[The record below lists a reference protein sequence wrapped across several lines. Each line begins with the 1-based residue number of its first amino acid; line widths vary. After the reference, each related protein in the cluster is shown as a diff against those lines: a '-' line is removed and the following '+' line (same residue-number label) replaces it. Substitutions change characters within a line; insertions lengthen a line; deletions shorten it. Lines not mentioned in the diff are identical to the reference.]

1 MKIDEFKKLIKE
13 EISKNKEIKTIK
25 EIAEGFNQPLY
36 LVGGFLRDIF
46 LSRKNFD
53 LDFIVKKEA
62 LAVAEK
68 AAKIFRAKLIT
79 MDKKHIVNYRVVKR
93 GLSIDF
99 SEIFNG
105 DIHIDLARR
114 DFTINSIAYCLDDES
129 LYDDFNGLRDL
140 ENRLIRMVSEDAFD
154 RDPLRML
161 RAARYFTSLKDFQ
174 IDKDTLS
181 CIISKI
187 KLITNSSS
195 ERIKEEMDKVILSD
209 LPMNGLALVLETG
222 LMESVFSGK
231 EYERVEIIPM
241 KNEEKLKV
249 VGLMEAV
256 NENFSSTFLQEKDAE
271 DFKFSNEDKKVLF
284 YSAIILLLSR
294 SGLFSLDSDIFF
306 GFTSPQPSHLRG
318 EDWNRIS
325 SQVLGK
331 GKARSIQDI
340 PNTLKNMRFPNA
352 EITGICKII
361 STLGFFYKLIEQE
374 NYEVGI
380 RRIIHRIGRDIN
392 ISICLALAISKTFRK
407 ADYDKMLVL
416 AENTLSIFEKDGD
429 SIINLEKLIDGKDV
443 MKILKYKEGEEI
455 GAILKKIRELQIE
468 NKITTREKAL
478 EFLEKVKLDC
488 I

>member
-1 MKIDEFKKLIKE
+1 MKIDELKKLIKE
-13 EISKNKEIKTIK
+13 KISKNKEIKTIK

-79 MDKKHIVNYRVVKR
+79 MDKEHIVNYRVVKR
-93 GLSIDF
+93 GLLIDF
-99 SEIFNG
+99 SEIFKG

-114 DFTINSIAYCLDDES
+114 DFTINSIAYCLDDER

-181 CIISKI
+181 CIISKRR
-187 KLITNSSS
+187 LITNSSS

-209 LPMNGLALVLETG
+209 LPLNGLALVLETG

-249 VGLMEAV
+249 AELMEAV
-256 NENFSSTFLQEKDAE
+256 NENFRSTFLQEKDAE

-306 GFTSPQPSHLRG
+306 SFTSPQPSHLRG

-325 SQVLGK
+325 SQVLRK
-331 GKARSIQDI
+331 GKAGSIQDI

-352 EITGICKII
+352 EITGVCEII
-361 STLGFFYKLIEQE
+361 SNLGFFYKLIEQE

-392 ISICLALAISKTFRK
+392 ILICLALAISKTFRK
-407 ADYDKMLVL
+407 ADYDKIQVL
-416 AENTLSIFEKDGD
+416 AEDALSIFEKDGD